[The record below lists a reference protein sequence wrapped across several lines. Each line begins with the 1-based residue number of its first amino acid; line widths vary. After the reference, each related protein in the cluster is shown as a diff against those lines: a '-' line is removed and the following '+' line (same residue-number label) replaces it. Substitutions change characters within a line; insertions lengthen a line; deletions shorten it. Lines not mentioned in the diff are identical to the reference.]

1 MPGANG
7 PPLMEHRQLTVPT
20 QELLSDTIR
29 LARDG
34 LVKALKEAH
43 FTGKTLH
50 LGPDNMV
57 STLNIMHQLAVRIEK
72 LEGVEHE
79 QVPEPAAP
87 EPEPE
92 PSKIIV

>member
-7 PPLMEHRQLTVPT
+7 PPLVEHQQLVVPK
-20 QELLSDTIR
+20 QELLSDQIR
-29 LARDG
+29 MAQQG
-34 LVKALKEAH
+34 LIKALKQAH
-43 FTGKTLH
+43 FMNRPIQLS
-50 LGPDNMV
+50 PDTMV
-57 STLNIMHQLAVRIEK
+57 STLDVMCQLAVRIEK